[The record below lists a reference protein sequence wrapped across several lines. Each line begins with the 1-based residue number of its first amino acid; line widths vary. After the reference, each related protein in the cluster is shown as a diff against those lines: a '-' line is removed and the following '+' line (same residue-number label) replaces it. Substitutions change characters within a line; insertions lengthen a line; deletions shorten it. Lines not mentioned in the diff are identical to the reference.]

1 MQQEETSVARVVPN
15 PTFNCTYRALSNKH
29 DKKCSGRITFDSG
42 AVVSVIHERMLEYCD
57 FEPTGTRQKE
67 YLGAGGHTLD
77 LLPHV
82 VDVSVEVKNVGM
94 VVFRK
99 VLVLRKTSRVT
110 RTLLIGRSDLDRLKV
125 DINFATKKVSLGS
138 GTQRKAIPMRE
149 KKSSKVENVKQ
160 SRIIAKMAKIER
172 KMNRMFEGFDINMVR
187 RESRDRN
194 SCEKKNRDKTNRDK
208 VNSNRPNRDKT
219 NRDSTGRERIKS
231 KHKKSRDENRQIK
244 SREDPEGIQQ
254 PHAIE
259 NDRLSLEANCGEPC
273 LYTHPEGCCS
283 GCKECIDQKL
293 QKWIKDN
300 ENAPNI
306 TDKEGKEIGVCLNQ
320 YIERLRQRS
329 RATYTHK
336 ECTIDEGFKEDY
348 PETAAKVESLINE
361 YRDIFAADIG
371 KVSETYAADANI
383 TGKMSPLRPGHQQ
396 FQGTTLLAILKQFA
410 KQIADGVLVDVQK
423 EGIIPKNYLQVLPIK
438 KKDDDGKIL
447 EALSSLRVVVDSTPV
462 NGQTDYKG
470 LFTDNL
476 NDGIHF
482 AAATSKKGFN
492 IKADIGDAFYAIPLK
507 RDKWGYFCITVPF
520 LGTYCYT
527 RIVQGW
533 GPSAQICQEVF
544 ARIFFELKDNM
555 RRYMDDLVL
564 ATTTNEK
571 DYIKL
576 VEKFFKIVRRNNLRL
591 KGKKCFFGSKAFNF
605 LGVTINKGKITA
617 SPHYVAKLEQIQPE
631 NIVTKTQMRS
641 YAMSF
646 AFIAKFFNRSSEM
659 MKPLRDVMSGNGKD
673 RIVWTDELRTAFRKV
688 QRALQELAKLYPF
701 DPDLQTVMVVDTSK
715 EATGGFIYQTHEN
728 GPRLISFFSRTRKD
742 KERKITL
749 SSCHIELLGLK
760 VMILAFIPIL
770 RQSRKTIIALTD
782 SAPTVQIWNKFKKHE
797 LPSHDTRINNALYMI
812 ASSIDL
818 NIVHAKNTNSK
829 LQFADMLSRL
839 KLIRESSP
847 CEGTPKCPICKA
859 ADIDDT
865 DSPAIIQA
873 IEEMTKIEKDIT
885 EILYPSKDDG
895 VNLIPDEWAFKPW
908 RYREPEHISAVTT
921 DKPWTLRELLE
932 DYRELRHIQSDSK
945 DLRALRK
952 GLEKSRVSFPK
963 KLQRL
968 HTMLESR
975 NATLKSGVIFMDK
988 TNGGVTRQI
997 IPIPDKHAMKIIA
1010 AVHRTVGHGPVTQ
1023 TVQQVQRYFEVAK
1036 LKEKVEKFISQ
1047 CVKCSLLKGGANYRK
1062 QLKPVPMPSDMF
1074 RSVLADE
1081 ITRNIRNKPI
1091 KLLVAMEAVSGF
1103 MMVVVYEGAMNGPKF
1118 IAAMGY
1124 VKAVLCPH
1132 NMDNLKIELRCDQ
1145 AKWHTGA
1152 MVSEGL
1158 ARMGIELRVHT
1169 STTLSHNII
1178 PELDVKIKN
1187 YSRYLIQLVE
1197 ETPASLGLGL
1207 PCHLAAA
1214 KCNNTMGSS
1223 GYTPAEL
1230 FIGRGWKN
1238 NETIQLNVKEILEK
1252 VKSRRKIRREYEDRK
1267 RLRNQQKKEMKLVP
1281 YEEMELNSDL
1291 VKNPRLVAI
1300 KEGDIVTLKTNF
1312 NKNEPK
1318 AAYKVEKVNF
1328 RKRQALLKRES
1339 GLDAGTIIAKWIC
1352 FSRIQDVFPS
1362 EDQMYNNLVAINSL
1376 RDDEEEDEDEEGENA
1391 HRRFKK
1397 FMLNAA
1403 TYIVNMYAA
1412 PMERTWDS
1420 MEEFELIPDIPEPSR
1435 LPVPV
1440 SRPPGGVILTSDG
1453 PKMEGTPSDQ
1463 KDWSHLLLNMTP
1475 YSRNHPDPH
1484 TYVLPSPGLSPGD
1497 ISTSSFEDVT
1507 QESLDN
1513 CKKEHPASA
1522 LERLTVVPTKPKPKP
1537 KPTPESRKK
1546 EVKDRLKKKVA
1557 DRKLEKKPEM
1567 KEEPEVKEEPEEPEV
1582 KEEKV
1587 EKSKVATKSKNTPSK
1602 NVSKPNR
1609 SISFG
1614 SDQKLSRK
1622 SNDPK
1627 TTPKQGVSPRI
1638 DTGLSRSNKRK
1649 GPLDRLKKNDVTIST
1664 PERRMSK
1671 MLHAAA
1677 KKEPRKS
1684 KKEGQSE
1691 EKDESPVRSRSK
1703 STRQA
1708 AKPGQKLD
1716 AFKGTCKR

>member
-1 MQQEETSVARVVPN
+1 MQQENDPVARVVPN
-15 PTFNCTYRALSNKH
+15 PTFNCTYKALSNKH
-29 DKKCSGRITFDSG
+29 DKKCSGRVTFDSG

-82 VDVSVEVKNVGM
+82 VDVSIEIKKVGM

-99 VLVLRKTSRVT
+99 VLVLRKESRVT
-110 RTLLIGRSDLDRLKV
+110 RTLLVGRSDLDRLKV
-125 DINFATKKVSLGS
+125 DINFATKSVGFGS
-138 GTQRKAIPMRE
+138 GKQRKVIPMRE
-149 KKSSKVENVKQ
+149 KSGSSVKEVQQ
-160 SRIIAKMAKIER
+160 SRINTKMKKIER
-172 KMNRMFEGFDINMVR
+172 KMNRMFEEFDINMIKSQ
-187 RESRDRN
+187 SRDKHKR
-194 SCEKKNRDKTNRDK
+194 EKNNRDTKTRD
-208 VNSNRPNRDKT
+208 RY
-219 NRDSTGRERIKS
+219 
-231 KHKKSRDENRQIK
+231 KHEKLKR

-254 PHAIE
+254 SHAIE
-259 NDRLSLEANCGEPC
+259 NDKLSIVANCGEPC
-273 LYTHPEGCCS
+273 LYTHPQGCCT
-283 GCKECIDQKL
+283 GCDECIDQKL
-293 QKWIKDN
+293 SKWLKDN
-300 ENAPNI
+300 ENAPDI
-306 TDKEGKEIGVCLNQ
+306 KDKEGKEIGISLNQ
-320 YIERLRQRS
+320 YIERLRQKS

-336 ECTIDEGFKEDY
+336 ECTIDEGFRNEH
-348 PETAAKVESLINE
+348 PETAAKVEQLINE
-361 YRDIFAADIG
+361 YRDIFSADIG

-396 FQGTTLLAILKQFA
+396 FQGTTLIAILKQFA

-438 KKDDDGKIL
+438 KKDDDGKVL
-447 EALSSLRVVVDSTPV
+447 EVLSSLRVVVDSTPV

-492 IKADIGDAFYAIPLK
+492 IKADVGDAFYAISLK

-544 ARIFFELKDNM
+544 ARIFFDLKDNM

-564 ATTTNEK
+564 ATTTNEA

-605 LGVTINKGKITA
+605 LGVTINNGKITA
-617 SPHYVAKLEQIQPE
+617 SPHYVAKLELVQPE

-646 AFIAKFFNRSSEM
+646 AFIAKFFNRSSELL
-659 MKPLRDVMSGNGKD
+659 KPLRDVMTGNGKE
-673 RIVWTDELRTAFRKV
+673 RIVWTEALTKAFRKV
-688 QRALQELAKLYPF
+688 QKALQELARLHPF

-715 EATGGFIYQTHEN
+715 EATGGFIYQTHEK

-760 VMILAFIPIL
+760 VMTLAFIPIL
-770 RQSRKTIIALTD
+770 RQARKTIIAVTD

-818 NIVHAKNTNSK
+818 NVVHAKNTNNK

-839 KLIRESSP
+839 KIIREAKP
-847 CEGTPKCPICKA
+847 CEGEPKCPICKA
-859 ADIDDT
+859 ADVDDT

-873 IEEMTKIEKDIT
+873 VEEMTAIEKNISN
-885 EILYPSKDDG
+885 ILLSSNDDG

-908 RYREPEHISAVTT
+908 RYREAENLNAIRT
-921 DKPWTLRELLE
+921 DRPWTLRELLE
-932 DYRELRHIQSDSK
+932 NHRELMYMQSESK
-945 DLRALRK
+945 DLRALKK
-952 GLEKSRVSFPK
+952 GLEKQRVSFPK

-975 NATLKSGVIFMDK
+975 NAILKEGVIYMDK
-988 TNGGVTRQI
+988 TTGGVTRQI
-997 IPIPDKHAMKIIA
+997 IPIPDKHAMKVIA

-1023 TVQQVQRYFEVAK
+1023 TVQQVQRYFEIAK
-1036 LKEKVEKFISQ
+1036 PKQKVEKLVGQ
-1047 CVKCSLLKGGANYRK
+1047 CVKCSLLRGGANYRK
-1062 QLKPVPMPSDMF
+1062 QMKPVPVPSDMF

-1081 ITRNIRNKPI
+1081 ITRNIRNKPV
-1091 KLLVAMEAVSGF
+1091 KMLVAMEAVSGF
-1103 MMVVVYEGAMNGPKF
+1103 MMVVVYEGAMDGPKF

-1145 AKWHTGA
+1145 ATWHTGA
-1152 MVSEGL
+1152 LVMEGL
-1158 ARMGIELRVHT
+1158 AKMGIELRVHT
-1169 STTLSHNII
+1169 STTISKNII

-1197 ETPASLGLGL
+1197 ETPKSLGLGL

-1230 FIGRGWKN
+1230 FVGRGWKN
-1238 NETIQLNVKEILEK
+1238 NETIQLNVKDILEK

-1267 RLRNQQKKEMKLVP
+1267 RLQKQQKKEMKLVP
-1281 YEEMELNSDL
+1281 YEDMELNSDL
-1291 VKNPRLVAI
+1291 VKNPKLVAI
-1300 KEGDIVTLKTNF
+1300 KPGDTVTLKEKF
-1312 NKNEPK
+1312 DKNEPK
-1318 AAYKVEKVNF
+1318 AAYLVEKVDF
-1328 RKRQALLKRES
+1328 RKRQALLKRQS
-1339 GLDAGTIIAKWIC
+1339 GLDAGQITSRWLC
-1352 FSRIQDVFPS
+1352 FSRIRDVFPK
-1362 EDQMYNNLVAINSL
+1362 EDKLFMNTIASTRMIGHEDEE
-1376 RDDEEEDEDEEGENA
+1376 DDEEDEKE
-1391 HRRFKK
+1391 RQKRFKK

-1403 TYIVNMYAA
+1403 TQMVHMYAA
-1412 PMERTWDS
+1412 PLERTWES
-1420 MEEFELIPDIPEPSR
+1420 MDEFEIIPDVQINT

-1440 SRPPGGVILTSDG
+1440 ARPPGGVVLTSDG

-1484 TYVLPSPGLSPGD
+1484 KYVLESPGLSAGE
-1497 ISTSSFEDVT
+1497 ISTSSYEDVT
-1507 QESLDN
+1507 QESLES
-1513 CKKEHPASA
+1513 CKREHPASA
-1522 LERLTVVPTKPKPKP
+1522 LDRLTVIPSKPKQKPKP

-1546 EVKDRLKKKVA
+1546 NVKDRLKL
-1557 DRKLEKKPEM
+1557 KLENKSPKV
-1567 KEEPEVKEEPEEPEV
+1567 KSEPEVKIEPEEKPKV
-1582 KEEKV
+1582 KTY
-1587 EKSKVATKSKNTPSK
+1587 KVANKAVTNKSAMPK
-1602 NVSKPNR
+1602 NVTPKNL
-1609 SISFG
+1609 
-1614 SDQKLSRK
+1614 K
-1622 SNDPK
+1622 PK
-1627 TTPKQGVSPRI
+1627 TQLSQKSLRVTPNSREASPRI
-1638 DTGLSRSNKRK
+1638 DTGLNRKIKKK
-1649 GPLDRLKKNDVTIST
+1649 GPVAKLKNEIEIST
-1664 PERRMSK
+1664 PERRMSQ
-1671 MLHAAA
+1671 MLHAAV
-1677 KKEPRKS
+1677 KKGSRKS
-1684 KKEGQSE
+1684 KKEERSE
-1691 EKDESPVRSRSK
+1691 ETDESPIRPRSR

-1708 AKPGQKLD
+1708 AKPGQKPD
-1716 AFKGTCKR
+1716 AFKGTCN